1 MLEQALRLMEEY
13 DMTPKGG
20 LVLCAVSGG
29 IDSMC
34 LLHFLHELSKQREF
48 TVAAAHFN
56 HRLRGGESDRDA
68 TFVAGWCRGE
78 GIPCVVEAGDVAEEA
93 RRTGMG
99 LEAAGRA
106 LRYAFLERT
115 ADALGAER
123 IATAHHADD
132 NAETLLLHL
141 VRGAGLRGLTGIP
154 PRRDRI
160 VRPFLSIPRT
170 ELEEYLAEYGIPYV
184 EDSSN
189 ADVAFARNRLR
200 HEVIPVLRELNP
212 RLTESMAAT
221 IRTLRADND
230 FLNAQAAVRASN
242 ALLAE
247 DDLVIETEHIARV
260 PAALAPRVVRSLLEM
275 LGDGTVQAEA
285 SHLNAVVELCRS
297 SDPSAILH
305 LPGGILVQRVY
316 TEVLFTTEADPL
328 PTFAP
333 VPLSPEGETVIP
345 GAPWRVSCRGVEKA
359 GSFSKISDTFYLKCD
374 MIGDA
379 LLLRPRQRGDSISL
393 PGRSGKTLKKLF
405 IEAKVP
411 RRIRERIP
419 VLTDGREV
427 LAVAGFGPDRRH
439 LAAEGEPA
447 LEVTFISTD
456 K

>member
-1 MLEQALRLMEEY
+1 MFHAFGMTLFLTYGVLKQARLVIFPSFDV
-13 DMTPKGG
+13 DMVLDAAKKTPPT
-20 LVLCAVSGG
+20 VYCAVPP
-29 IDSMC
+29 IY
-34 LLHFLHELSKQREF
+34 Q
-48 TVAAAHFN
+48 
-56 HRLRGGESDRDA
+56 
-68 TFVAGWCRGE
+68 
-78 GIPCVVEAGDVAEEA
+78 
-93 RRTGMG
+93 
-99 LEAAGRA
+99 
-106 LRYAFLERT
+106 RT
-115 ADALGAER
+115 AERAKERGISLRSAKYCISGAM
-123 IATAHHADD
+123 
-132 NAETLLLHL
+132 NL
-141 VRGAGLRGLTGIP
+141 P
-154 PRRDRI
+154 
-160 VRPFLSIPRT
+160 
-170 ELEEYLAEYGIPYV
+170 
-184 EDSSN
+184 
-189 ADVAFARNRLR
+189 
-200 HEVIPVLRELNP
+200 
-212 RLTESMAAT
+212 
-221 IRTLRADND
+221 
-230 FLNAQAAVRASN
+230 
-242 ALLAE
+242 
-247 DDLVIETEHIARV
+247 
-260 PAALAPRVVRSLLEM
+260 
-275 LGDGTVQAEA
+275 
-285 SHLNAVVELCRS
+285 NAVVELCRS

-333 VPLSPEGETVIP
+333 VPLSPEEETVIP

-374 MIGDA
+374 MISDA